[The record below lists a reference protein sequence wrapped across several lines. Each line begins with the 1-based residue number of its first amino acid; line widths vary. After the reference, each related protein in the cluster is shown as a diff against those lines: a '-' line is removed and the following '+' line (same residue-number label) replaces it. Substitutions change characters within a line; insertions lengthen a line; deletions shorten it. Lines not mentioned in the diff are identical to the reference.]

1 MQTNE
6 SWHELTAR
14 HKREKRE
21 MVEGLAQANYT
32 QRQAAEKLGVSVQTL
47 HRYITLN
54 NIKWPNKQVR
64 YYDTK

>member
-1 MQTNE
+1 MQTNSIWYE
-6 SWHELTAR
+6 MAAR

-21 MVEGLAQANYT
+21 MVEGLAKANYT
-32 QRQAAEKLGVSVQTL
+32 QRQAAEELGVSVQTL

-64 YYDTK
+64 YHDIK

>member
-1 MQTNE
+1 MEQWYE
-6 SWHELTAR
+6 MAAR

-54 NIKWPNKQVR
+54 NINWPNKQVR
-64 YYDTK
+64 YHDPK